1 MLTET
6 PGIALSLTGLM
17 LLKTVLAEVKEAPE
31 GVPGSEE
38 MKDAVQPHEC
48 LLL

>member
-6 PGIALSLTGLM
+6 PGMGISLTGLI
-17 LLKTVLAEVKEAPE
+17 LLKTVLAGGKEAPE